1 MTTVY
6 SFSYR
11 YGSHTRIP
19 LQEERYILDCR
30 VLTNPYTGGGETG
43 LDRRIADRVFSNPKA
58 AAMAHA
64 AAVWGRE
71 HPEGQILVGCT
82 FGRHRSVAM
91 AERIAEILGVKAHHT
106 SRRMRGA

>member
-1 MTTVY
+1 MRVY

-11 YGSHTRIP
+11 YGSDVRI
-19 LQEERYILDCR
+19 QRSEEDYVIDCR
-30 VLTNPYTGGGETG
+30 VLTNPYVHGKTG
-43 LDRRIADRVFSNPKA
+43 LDREVADRVFSTPKA

-91 AERIAEILGVKAHHT
+91 AERIAKILGVKATHT
-106 SRRMRGA
+106 SRRMRGE